1 MDILELDLL
10 EALGMAV
17 AGIDVADGAADLL
30 EALGHAAGSLAL
42 LGTLGPID
50 GLAHQRRR
58 PLRGTGGV
66 EVLRVEDM
74 GREKRIEQPI
84 LSKREGVCDV
94 LVLETH
100 PNTQQI
106 SQPLALAQ

>member
-17 AGIDVADGAADLL
+17 AGIKVADGAEDLR

-42 LGTLGPID
+42 LGTLGPVD
-50 GLAHQRRR
+50 GFANERRG

-66 EVLRVEDM
+66 EVLRVDEI
-74 GREKRIEQPI
+74 GQEIKVR
-84 LSKREGVCDV
+84 
-94 LVLETH
+94 
-100 PNTQQI
+100 
-106 SQPLALAQ
+106 